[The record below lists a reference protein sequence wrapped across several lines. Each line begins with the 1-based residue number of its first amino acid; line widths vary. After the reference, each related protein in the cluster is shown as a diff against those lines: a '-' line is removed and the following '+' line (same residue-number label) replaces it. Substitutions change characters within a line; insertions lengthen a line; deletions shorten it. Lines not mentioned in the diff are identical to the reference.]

1 MSLTQITAPK
11 QSIPL
16 QTEGLN
22 QVNLVLIKPSC
33 YDDEGYIVR
42 HFRGVLP
49 SNTLAC
55 LTALTERACESIS
68 LKGIRFRIRLIDEA
82 VMRVNYRKI
91 IRTQKPGTKTIVC
104 LVGVQTHQFPRAS
117 DIATTFRRAGLT
129 VIIGGFHVSGH
140 LAMLSDIPTDIQNL
154 IDEGVTIVKGEVEES
169 WQSVL
174 EDAVRGNLLPL
185 YDFSEQKPDLSSA
198 PVPILQRKLLK
209 RFVSSNYGTIDC
221 GRGCPFNCSFCTI
234 INVQGR
240 KMRVRSAEA
249 IADAI
254 RKNYAENGV
263 SFYFFTDDNYARN
276 KNWDKILDALIA
288 LREEED
294 IPVEFMMQVD
304 VLSHKTKGFI
314 EKARRAGCSN
324 VFIGM
329 ESINDDNL
337 KVAGKRQNKV
347 ADYRALIDAYRE
359 AEIATH
365 VGFIIGFPFDT
376 AESLERDLDRLVN
389 EVQVDMAS
397 FFILTPLP
405 GSRDHLEMHNS
416 GAYMDPDFN
425 KYDSVHATM
434 EFPNFPDEESLL
446 RQYWKAWEDFYS
458 FEHMSRVLSRAPH
471 RTYWNLFRNF
481 LWYKYA
487 AVVERRHPMMT
498 GFLRLKGRTALRPG
512 IAPLPFLAYYSR
524 RFRELKNQL
533 FATVSLLL
541 EMQLLWLE
549 TRKKSQAEQR
559 VLEELHQLRSN
570 PSLRVR
576 LDEIQTAYIRARK
589 ALPDLHVPSR
599 FRLFLRKWSP
609 FSAFSGFYS
618 TEATLAF
625 WNRSLEELQRGR
637 IFRLPFPSL
646 FPRLW
651 QDFWLSVH
659 FAAAWMRK
667 SGTA

>member
-1 MSLTQITAPK
+1 MSLTQIAPPK
-11 QSIPL
+11 QELPL
-16 QTEGLN
+16 NRDGIN

-33 YDDEGYIVR
+33 YDDEGYVVR

-55 LTALTERACESIS
+55 LASLTKEACQSIS
-68 LKGIRFRIRLIDEA
+68 LKGIKFRIRLIDES
-82 VMRVNYRKI
+82 VMRINYRQI
-91 IRTQKPGTKTIVC
+91 SRSQRPGSKTIVC
-104 LVGVQTHQFPRAS
+104 LVGVQTHQFPRAT
-117 DIATTFRRAGLT
+117 DIATRFRQAGLT
-129 VIIGGFHVSGH
+129 VIIGGFHVSGY
-140 LAMLSDIPTDIQNL
+140 LAMLPGIPPDIQSL
-154 IDEGVTIVKGEVEES
+154 LDQGVTIVKGEVEET

-198 PVPILQRKLLK
+198 PVPVLERSILK

-249 IADAI
+249 ITDAI

-276 KNWDKILDALIA
+276 KNWEKIFDALIA
-288 LREEED
+288 LREEEN

-304 VLSHKTKGFI
+304 VLSHKINGFI
-314 EKARRAGCSN
+314 KKARRAGCSN

-329 ESINDDNL
+329 ETINDRNL
-337 KVAGKRQNKV
+337 KAAGKTQNNV
-347 ADYRALIDAYRE
+347 ADYRTLIDAYRK

-365 VGFIIGFPFDT
+365 VGFIVGFPFDT
-376 AESLERDLDRLVN
+376 PESLREDLDRLAN

-397 FFILTPLP
+397 FFVLMPLP

-416 GAYMDPDFN
+416 GAYMDPDYN
-425 KYDSVHATM
+425 RYDSQHVTM
-434 EFPNFPDEESLL
+434 EVPNFSDEESLMN
-446 RQYWKAWEDFYS
+446 QYWEAWENFYS
-458 FEHMSRVLSRAPH
+458 FENMSRILKRVSH
-471 RTYWNLFRNF
+471 RNYWNLFRNF

-487 AVVERRHPMMT
+487 AVIERRHPMMT
-498 GFLRLKGRTALRPG
+498 GFLRLKGRLALRPG
-512 IAPLPFLAYYSR
+512 VAPLPRAQYYVK
-524 RFRELKNQL
+524 RFKELKNQL
-533 FATVSLLL
+533 FATVHLLL

-559 VLEELHQLRSN
+559 VLEELQQLRSN

-576 LDEIQTAYIRARK
+576 LDEIQTAYIRARR

-609 FSAFSGFYS
+609 FSSFSGFYS
-618 TEATLAF
+618 AEDILAF
-625 WNRSLEELQRGR
+625 WNSSLQELQRGH
-637 IFRLPFPSL
+637 IFRLPFPAL

-667 SGTA
+667 SGAM